1 MRPRRAWAS
10 REGGKTAWT
19 LSGRSGGTKTLR
31 RLLAVANA
39 ASARSSGESLSGGSA
54 EALETACVQ
63 RATAGSRCPRR
74 KGESA
79 QLDRRRRGRRRDAH
93 RPRPPYRGEPGM
105 PPTCLRR
112 TLRGDERCAETRNW
126 FLRDESA
133 DGRQFPGFVAAPA
146 MAHCGPSLSAE
157 SCPRR
162 ALRATVLPTVRSPAA
177 GPLAGDS
184 VRRGRRTV
192 F

>member
-1 MRPRRAWAS
+1 MRLHRAWAS
-10 REGGKTAWT
+10 REGGKIAWT
-19 LSGRSGGTKTLR
+19 LSGRSEGTKTLR
-31 RLLAVANA
+31 RLLAVAGV
-39 ASARSSGESLSGGSA
+39 RSSGESLSGGSA

-63 RATAGSRCPRR
+63 RAMAGSRCPCR

-79 QLDRRRRGRRRDAH
+79 QLDRRCRGLRRDAH
-93 RPRPPYRGEPGM
+93 RPRPSCRGEPGM

-133 DGRQFPGFVAAPA
+133 DGRQFPRFVAAPA
-146 MAHCGPSLSAE
+146 MALCGPSLSAE
-157 SCPRR
+157 PCPRR
-162 ALRATVLPTVRSPAA
+162 ALRTAVLPTVRSPAV
-177 GPLAGDS
+177 GPLADES